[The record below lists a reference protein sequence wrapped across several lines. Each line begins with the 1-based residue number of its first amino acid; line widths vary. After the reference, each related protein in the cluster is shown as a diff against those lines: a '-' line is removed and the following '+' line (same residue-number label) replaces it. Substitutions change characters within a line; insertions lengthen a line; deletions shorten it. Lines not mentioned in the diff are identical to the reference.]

1 MGHQLKNKFYKTIA
15 RPVLIYCFSIARLL
29 LEMEVVMKKI
39 KVLIIFGT
47 RPEAVK
53 MAPIIKALKNEESF
67 ITKVC
72 VTAQHRDML
81 DQVLRIFD
89 IEPDYDLNI
98 FQSGQ
103 TLTQITCRALT
114 GLEGVIEEFKPE
126 LILVQGDTTTV
137 FTGALAAFYHR
148 VKIGHVE
155 AGLRSGN
162 LYSPYPEEA
171 NRMLTG
177 VLTDFHFAPTQKSKA
192 NLLREGYE
200 ENKIFVTGN
209 TSIDAL
215 KWVIDE
221 NYKFEDEIINN
232 INFESR
238 KVILLTSHRRE
249 NIGKP
254 MENIFSA
261 IYDIVNENE
270 NVEVIYPMHLNPKVR
285 EIAEKILG
293 NTDRIHL
300 VEPLDYLPFTNLM
313 SKCYLVVT
321 DSGGVQEEAPS
332 LGKPVLVVREETER
346 PEGIESGTAK
356 LAGTDKKTIYK
367 YIDALVNNEEEYK
380 KMANAVN
387 PYGDGKAAEYIVNAI
402 KKKML

>member
-1 MGHQLKNKFYKTIA
+1 MD
-15 RPVLIYCFSIARLL
+15 
-29 LEMEVVMKKI
+29 KI
-39 KVLIIFGT
+39 KVLVVFGT

-53 MAPIIKALKNEESF
+53 MAPIVKALKKDEDNF
-67 ITKVC
+67 ISKIC

-98 FQSGQ
+98 FENGQ

-114 GLEGVIEEFKPE
+114 GLEEVIEDFKPE
-126 LILVQGDTTTV
+126 IILVQGDTTTV
-137 FTGALAAFYHR
+137 FAGALAAFYHQ

-171 NRMLTG
+171 NRMMTG
-177 VLTDFHFAPTQKSKA
+177 VLTDFHFAPTETSKK
-192 NLLREGYE
+192 NLIREGYD
-200 ENKIFVTGN
+200 ENKIFITGN

-215 KWVIDE
+215 RWVIDD
-221 NYKFEDEIINN
+221 NYKFEEEIINN
-232 INFESR
+232 IDFENKR
-238 KVILLTSHRRE
+238 VILLTAHRRE

-261 IYDIVNENE
+261 LKDIAEENKD
-270 NVEVIYPMHLNPKVR
+270 VEVIYPMHLNPKVR
-285 EIAEKILG
+285 EIAHRIFG
-293 NTDRIHL
+293 NLENVHL
-300 VEPLDYLPFTNLM
+300 IEPLDYLPFTNLM
-313 SKCYLVVT
+313 NKCYLVVT

-332 LGKPVLVVREETER
+332 LGKPVLVVRRETER
-346 PEGIESGTAK
+346 PEGIEAGTAK
-356 LAGTDKKTIYK
+356 LAGTDRENIYNE
-367 YIDALVNNEEEYK
+367 LHLLLNNEEEYK

-387 PYGDGKAAEYIVNAI
+387 PYGDGKAAEYIIQAI
-402 KKKML
+402 KSNYK